1 MKTWRVLSLDAL
13 RDALQRRIVPVLVAI
28 CVLSLLAIDS
38 CTSCAP
44 DEADC
49 TETEEAKAA
58 LRMGKKVSKAKG
70 KQAQPMTKGKK
81 ETQDKKG
88 KKNTCKA

>member
-38 CTSCAP
+38 
-44 DEADC
+44 
-49 TETEEAKAA
+49 
-58 LRMGKKVSKAKG
+58 
-70 KQAQPMTKGKK
+70 
-81 ETQDKKG
+81 
-88 KKNTCKA
+88 